1 METGQAPSVIIY
13 VSCVQTGQ
21 TSRVKIYVSC
31 VKTGQASSVKIYVFC
46 VETGQVSNV
55 RIYVFCVK
63 TGHSSPLKS
72 PLVFWP
78 GASWLGKR
86 CTTNSTCIS
95 SNSQCFKGKC
105 LCSPGYYYSEED
117 RRCIGGKC
125 TAQTQHAAH
134 LLVVSLH
141 LALAPCYSEYREEVG
156 SKNAK

>member
-1 METGQAPSVIIY
+1 M
-13 VSCVQTGQ
+13 
-21 TSRVKIYVSC
+21 
-31 VKTGQASSVKIYVFC
+31 
-46 VETGQVSNV
+46 
-55 RIYVFCVK
+55 
-63 TGHSSPLKS
+63 LKS

-117 RRCIGGKC
+117 RTCIGGKC

-134 LLVVSLH
+134 LLVVSL
-141 LALAPCYSEYREEVG
+141 LFALAPCYSEYGEMTGSSLRHEVT
-156 SKNAK
+156 SDWCQVEVFDPKKIIIPVRRLSHFDLLVHTSVTTLARSRWRV